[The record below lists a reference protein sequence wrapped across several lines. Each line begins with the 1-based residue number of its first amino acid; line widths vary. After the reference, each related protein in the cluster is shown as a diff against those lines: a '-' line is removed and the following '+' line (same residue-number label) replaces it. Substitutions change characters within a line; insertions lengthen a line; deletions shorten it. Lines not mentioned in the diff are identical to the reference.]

1 MNAALDDT
9 HPYTLARLQQLLG
22 LSRHAIGE
30 LMALGLVTPLR
41 PGGRAYRFSFR
52 DLVVLRAAQELR
64 HAQVPMRQLL
74 RSLRRLRE
82 RLPPEAPLQGL
93 RITAV
98 GDRVTVRE
106 GDAQWEA
113 ESGQTL
119 LDFTVGGT
127 PAAVQFVPRAAGTP
141 DAPAPAPQID
151 ARADAL
157 EARFADAEAQEGR
170 DPRAAEAGYRA
181 VIAQAP
187 GHVNAYL
194 NLGFMLCEAGRC
206 DEAAALYDAALA
218 HVQGDALLHYNHA
231 VALEAL
237 GRRQEALAS
246 YQACLQLAPDLA
258 DAHQNAAL
266 LYAEAG
272 EKKLAIRHFSA
283 YRRLTARG
291 G

>member
-1 MNAALDDT
+1 VNAAPDDT

-64 HAQVPMRQLL
+64 NAQVPVRQLL

-98 GDRVTVRE
+98 GDRVTVRD
-106 GDAQWEA
+106 GTAQWEA
-113 ESGQTL
+113 ESGQAL

-127 PAAVQFVPRAAGTP
+127 AAAVQFMPHAAAAT
-141 DAPAPAPQID
+141 DAAD
-151 ARADAL
+151 AQADAL
-157 EARFADAEAQEGR
+157 EARFAAAEALEGR
-170 DPRAAEAGYRA
+170 DPAAAEAGYRA
-181 VIAQAP
+181 VIAQDP

-194 NLGFMLCEAGRC
+194 NLGYMLCEAGRC
-206 DEAAALYDAALA
+206 DEAATLYDAALA
-218 HVQGDALLHYNHA
+218 HVQGDALLHYNRA
-231 VALEAL
+231 VALDAL
-237 GRRQEALAS
+237 GRRQDALAS

-291 G
+291 GS